1 MRDVDSLDPAALIEA
16 LRFQVE
22 AGALD
27 AIGWEPVDRFSAP
40 PPAPV
45 VMEAVPP
52 PASRPPPGFAP
63 PPRMPSIAAAQA
75 LAPPGAAAAG
85 AAARAAACAS
95 IEELRAAVEAFDGC
109 PLKDTATRTVFADG
123 TPGSPLL
130 VLGEAPGREED
141 RLGLPFVGESG
152 QLLDRMLA
160 AIGRDR
166 GSVFISNIIYWRP
179 PGNRTPSQEEI
190 TACLPFARRLI
201 ELTRPLV
208 ILAVGNIAVQTL
220 LGRAEGITRLRGKWF
235 DYDAGGQASAPL
247 SVPLMPSFH
256 PAYLLRQPGLKRESW
271 RDLMAVREKLEER
284 LRQRSGA

>member
-1 MRDVDSLDPAALIEA
+1 MPDIDSLDHSALIEA

-27 AIGWEPVDRFSAP
+27 ALGWEPVDRFTST

-45 VMEAVPP
+45 VVEAPP
-52 PASRPPPGFAP
+52 PASRPAP
-63 PPRMPSIAAAQA
+63 PLPQPPQRLPSIAAAQA
-75 LAPPGAAAAG
+75 LAPPGSAAAG
-85 AAARAAACAS
+85 AAARAAACTS
-95 IEELRAAVEAFDGC
+95 ITELRAAVEAFDGC

-123 TPGSPLL
+123 VPGSPLL

-141 RLGLPFVGESG
+141 RQGLPFVGESG

-166 GSVFISNIIYWRP
+166 TCVFISNIIYWRP

-201 ELTRPLV
+201 ELSRPLV

-220 LGRAEGITRLRGKWF
+220 LGRPEGITRLRGRWF
-235 DYDAGGQASAPL
+235 DYEAAGVT
-247 SVPLMPSFH
+247 VPLMPSFH

-271 RDLMAVREKLEER
+271 RDLMALRER
-284 LRQRSGA
+284 LAQRLAETAAG

>member
-1 MRDVDSLDPAALIEA
+1 MDHAALLEA

-22 AGALD
+22 AGAD
-27 AIGWEPVDRFSAP
+27 IGLEWEPVDRFAAPPPVPAAEP
-40 PPAPV
+40 PPAPAAPRLV
-45 VMEAVPP
+45 GGTAAPL
-52 PASRPPPGFAP
+52 RPPV
-63 PPRMPSIAAAQA
+63 IAAAQA
-75 LAPPGAAAAG
+75 LAPAGAAAAG
-85 AAARAAACAS
+85 AVARAAACAS
-95 IEELRAAVEAFDGC
+95 IEELRAAVDAFDGC
-109 PLKDTATRTVFADG
+109 PLKDTASRTVFADG
-123 TPGSPLL
+123 TPGAPLL

-141 RLGLPFVGESG
+141 RQGLPFVGESG

-166 GSVFISNIIYWRP
+166 GSAFISNIIYWRP

-190 TACLPFARRLI
+190 MACLPFARRLI
-201 ELTRPLV
+201 ELSRPLV

-235 DYDAGGQASAPL
+235 DYDAGGL

-271 RDLMAVREKLEER
+271 RDLMALRDRLDSR
-284 LRQRSGA
+284 LRAAAEG